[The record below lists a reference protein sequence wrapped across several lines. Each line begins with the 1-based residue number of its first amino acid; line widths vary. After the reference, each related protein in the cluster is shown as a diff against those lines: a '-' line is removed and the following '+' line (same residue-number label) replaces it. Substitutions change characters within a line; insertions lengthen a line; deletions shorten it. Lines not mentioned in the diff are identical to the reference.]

1 MTPNLTTLAEQLHH
15 ALKQWHGADL
25 QRSPLDNRYL
35 FRQAQQTH
43 ALDAAAATR
52 HVLSEALDQLAQ
64 QDAEAAELLRLRFVD
79 EEPAHIV
86 ARRLD
91 FAEGTVYKKQ
101 REEIQQL
108 AEIVQRMETALLI
121 DRRAEWEARL
131 QPSTYSALFGVDD
144 HLDELA
150 AQIVQPQPPWV
161 VAVEGIGGIGKTAL
175 ADALTRRLLHGGQ
188 IGGSFADVAWV
199 TARQSLLNAGGGLTG
214 GLRHVE
220 RPVLT
225 VDELTYALLDQLLP
239 ADERPVAQTPDA
251 LRNQLSQRLRAT
263 PHLVVIDNLETVA
276 DVQGLLDALRGWA
289 GPSKFLLTTRHSLL
303 HEADVFPCRV
313 PELGAAH
320 AIQLIRREATL
331 RNRPALARAS
341 DDELRPIVKTVGG
354 NPLALRLVVGQTHIH
369 ALDTILADLREAQ
382 GATASYL
389 YTYIYERA
397 WRNLDEAGRRLLL
410 LMPLVNGEGA
420 DLDYLAAASGYT
432 PATLRQGLDRLV
444 TLNLV
449 DRRGDLHAARYTIH
463 SLTRTFLHRQVLEW
477 TKIED

>member
-1 MTPNLTTLAEQLHH
+1 MTPHLTTLAEQLHH
-15 ALKQWHGADL
+15 ALKQWHSADL

-35 FRQAQQTH
+35 LRQAQQTH
-43 ALDAAAATR
+43 ALDAPAATR
-52 HVLSEALDQLAQ
+52 HVLTAALEQLAAR
-64 QDAEAAELLRLRFVD
+64 DGAAADLLRLRFID
-79 EEPAHIV
+79 EEAAHVV

-101 REEIQQL
+101 REAIQQL
-108 AEIVQRMETALLI
+108 AATVERLETALLI
-121 DRRAEWEARL
+121 DRRRAWEARL
-131 QPSTYSALFGVDD
+131 EPPTYSALFGVDER
-144 HLDELA
+144 LDELL
-150 AQIVQPQPPWV
+150 AQTVQMEPPWI

-175 ADALTRRLLHGGQ
+175 ADALLRRLLHGGQ
-188 IGGSFADVAWV
+188 IGGLFADVAWV
-199 TARQSLLNAGGGLTG
+199 TARQSLLNAGGGL
-214 GLRHVE
+214 RRVE

-239 ADERPVAQTPDA
+239 RGERPVAQTPEA
-251 LRNQLSQRLRAT
+251 LRNQLQQRLHAT
-263 PHLVVIDNLETVA
+263 PHLIVIDNLETMT
-276 DVQGLLDALRGWA
+276 DVQSLLEVLRGWA

-303 HEADVFPCRV
+303 YEADVFPCRV
-313 PELGAAH
+313 PELGAGH

-331 RNRPALARAS
+331 RNRPHLARAS

-382 GATASYL
+382 GATASHL

-463 SLTRTFLHRQVLEW
+463 SLTRTFLHRQVLAWRE
-477 TKIED
+477 EQR

>member
-1 MTPNLTTLAEQLHH
+1 MTPNLPTLAEQLHA
-15 ALKQWHGADL
+15 ALKQWHSADL
-25 QRSPLDNRYL
+25 HRSPLDNRYL
-35 FRQAQQTH
+35 FRQAQQAH
-43 ALDAAAATR
+43 ALDARAATR
-52 HVLSEALDQLAQ
+52 HVLNEALAQLAAH
-64 QDAEAAELLRLRFVD
+64 DAPAAELLRLRFVD
-79 EEPAHIV
+79 ETPAHLV
-86 ARRLD
+86 AIQLD

-101 REEIQQL
+101 REEIQRL

-121 DRRAEWEARL
+121 ERRAAWEARL
-131 QPSTYSALFGVDD
+131 EPPTYSALFGVDA

-150 AQIVQPQPPWV
+150 EQLLKPEPPWI

-175 ADALTRRLLHGGQ
+175 ADALTRRLLHSGQ
-188 IGGSFADVAWV
+188 IGGTFTDVAWV
-199 TARQSLLNAGGGLTG
+199 TARQSLLNAGGGLRT
-214 GLRHVE
+214 VE

-225 VDELTYALLDQLLP
+225 VDELTYTLLDQLLP
-239 ADERPVAQTPDA
+239 PDERTVAQTPEA
-251 LRNQLSQRLRAT
+251 LRNQLSQRLRTT
-263 PHLVVIDNLETVA
+263 PHLIVVDNLETMT
-276 DVQGLLDALRGWA
+276 DVQSLLDALREWA

-313 PELGAAH
+313 PELDESH

-331 RNRPALARAS
+331 RNRPNLAQAS

-369 ALDTILADLREAQ
+369 SLDTVLADLHEAH
-382 GATASYL
+382 GATAANL
-389 YTYIYERA
+389 YTYIYRQA

-477 TKIED
+477 GKIED